1 MMFDAGQTEKLDAE
15 PPAWPYAASGQQVTR
30 RKEGPAV
37 QASDDMTDW
46 AGLMARVRD
55 HQDRAAFAA
64 LFRHFAPRVKSF
76 LMKSGADAPLA
87 EECAQDVMATL
98 WHKAH
103 LFDPSR
109 ASVATWIFTIARN
122 RRIDALRRENR
133 PLPVPEISLAAAEP
147 ERPDDLMRFFGIGR
161 TERVGANLQDHL
173 ELNTEQRTRWQ
184 ALEPAF
190 LQELA
195 ANWQAIRQHR
205 EALVRHIF
213 AATPDRAAIDAEQ
226 AAIAR
231 LQGAQQQRVITQLLA
246 ERALLDERQRTRL
259 MELLLN
265 RYAQETTEEEQLH
278 RD

>member
-1 MMFDAGQTEKLDAE
+1 MNRRHWTRYLLIVSLSLNLGIVGALLLQPSKHQPTGN
-15 PPAWPYAASGQQVTR
+15 PASQ
-30 RKEGPAV
+30 
-37 QASDDMTDW
+37 
-46 AGLMARVRD
+46 
-55 HQDRAAFAA
+55 
-64 LFRHFAPRVKSF
+64 
-76 LMKSGADAPLA
+76 
-87 EECAQDVMATL
+87 
-98 WHKAH
+98 AH
-103 LFDPSR
+103 L
-109 ASVATWIFTIARN
+109 
-122 RRIDALRRENR
+122 
-133 PLPVPEISLAAAEP
+133 
-147 ERPDDLMRFFGIGR
+147 
-161 TERVGANLQDHL
+161 NLQDHL
-173 ELNTEQRTRWQ
+173 ELNTEQRARWQ
-184 ALEPAF
+184 ALEPDF
-190 LQELA
+190 LRELA